1 MEELKLLQFT
11 RKYVNLVQTCRS
23 KLSEMEQQLNISINM
38 EPFQE
43 ATINTEGMVNIVFV
57 GQYSAGK
64 SSIIKMLT
72 KNEGI
77 EVGAAIT
84 TQNYTP
90 YEWNGMYI
98 VDTPGIQTGIREDHD
113 AITAEAIQKAD
124 LIVFVITNELF
135 NPTILK
141 YFHKLAY
148 DMGKAGQMLLVVNKM
163 ARGGETSVLL
173 DDLRK
178 VLHQP
183 YKDYTMISA
192 DDFSPSFID
201 AESYLDSLTEEDKEM
216 QEELLKVSHYDDFV
230 ETLNQFAET
239 RGLYGKLA
247 HQVQNLQEALN
258 VIYDDIDSLG
268 NQDTRFD
275 DINDTL
281 FLLKEMKRT
290 EVRKLKNMYYDAKQM
305 IRNEGTNVYFSLG
318 SADSNDE
325 ANQMIVNTQQNV
337 EGYIHDLEN
346 SREEIIEGIESELH
360 KLNKQLTIQLNEINA
375 LAKSGNLAP
384 LKNLNSNSA
393 MITKQV
399 MSTLDMI
406 QNDAFAGIV
415 TDFAKNYIYNGFFD
429 KLCFWS
435 RGAKAASFAGK
446 AIPVISSV
454 VQFLGAFIE
463 KNEED
468 KRRLKFDQER
478 MKVLKYFENIGS
490 DVYDQGIKKDVEVIE
505 SDLDKYINELEKTL
519 FGNKKDESTCD
530 EAQQEVSTLYSQCT
544 SLLSELNSL

>member
-11 RKYVNLVQTCRS
+11 KKYENLMQTCKS
-23 KLSEMEQQLNISINM
+23 KLSEMEHQLNISINM
-38 EPFQE
+38 EPFE
-43 ATINTEGMVNIVFV
+43 EVTINTEGMVNIVFV

-113 AITAEAIQKAD
+113 TITAEAIQKAD
-124 LIVFVITNELF
+124 LIVFVVTNELF
-135 NPTILK
+135 NPTILN

-178 VLHQP
+178 VLRQP
-183 YKDYTMISA
+183 YKDYTMMSA

-230 ETLNQFAET
+230 ETLNQFSET

-258 VIYDDIDSLG
+258 IIYDDIDSLG
-268 NQDTRFD
+268 NQDTQFD

-290 EVRKLKNMYYDAKQM
+290 EVRNLKSMYYNTKQM
-305 IRNEGTNVYFSLG
+305 IRSEGTNVYFSLG
-318 SADSNDE
+318 SATSNDE
-325 ANQMIVNTQQNV
+325 ANQMIINAQQNV
-337 EGYIHDLEN
+337 EGYLHDLEN
-346 SREEIIEGIESELH
+346 SREEIIEGIESKLN
-360 KLNKQLTIQLNEINA
+360 KLNKQLTLQLNEVKTI
-375 LAKSGNLAP
+375 AKSGNLVP
-384 LKNLNSNSA
+384 LKNSSSNPE
-393 MITKQV
+393 MIENLVNTA
-399 MSTLDMI
+399 LDKI
-406 QNDAFAGIV
+406 GSDAFTGMV
-415 TDFAKNYIYNGFFD
+415 TGFAKKYIYNGFFD
-429 KLCFWS
+429 KVCFWS
-435 RGAKAASFAGK
+435 RGAKAAAFAGK
-446 AIPVISSV
+446 VIPVISAV
-454 VQFLGAFIE
+454 VQVLGAFIE

-468 KRRLKFDQER
+468 KRRLEFDQER
-478 MKVLKYFENIGS
+478 MKVLKYFENIGN
-490 DVYDQGIKKDVEVIE
+490 DAYNQGIKMDVEAIE

-519 FGNKKDESTCD
+519 FGNKKDENTCD
-530 EAQQEVSTLYSQCT
+530 EARQEISTLYSRCT